1 MEAFDAGETTTTVS
15 AVRPRI
21 SDRAWQYLG
30 DTFTA
35 LRFEAMEVFDAGDR
49 TATASATCWLT
60 WDLVQVSQEEH
71 STQ

>member
-1 MEAFDAGETTTTVS
+1 MEVFDAGETMTTAS

-21 SDRAWQYLG
+21 LDRALQYLG

-35 LRFEAMEVFDAGDR
+35 LHFEAMEAFDAGDR
-49 TATASATCWLT
+49 TATDSATCRLT
-60 WDLVQVSQEEH
+60 WDLVQVSQEED